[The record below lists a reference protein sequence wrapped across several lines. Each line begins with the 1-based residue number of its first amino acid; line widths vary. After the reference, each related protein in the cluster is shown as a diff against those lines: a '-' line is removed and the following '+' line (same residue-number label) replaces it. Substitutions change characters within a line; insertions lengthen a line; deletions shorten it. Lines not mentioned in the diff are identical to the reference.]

1 MMAVRKGYKQ
11 SPEHVQRKAAAVKGE
26 RNGQWTGDAAS
37 WNAGHLRAL
46 RLYPDPGPCAKCGR
60 KPAERHHKDG
70 NHANNDP
77 SNIEFLCR
85 RCHMEADG
93 RLDLLRSV
101 ARAGGLARQAKR
113 RAEIARLAGLE
124 DGAA

>member
-1 MMAVRKGYKQ
+1 MAVRKGYKQ

-70 NHANNDP
+70 THANNDP

-93 RLDLLRSV
+93 RLDLLERRVSSTISSV
-101 ARAGGLARQAKR
+101 YSCLM
-113 RAEIARLAGLE
+113 LE
-124 DGAA
+124 TFLGRYCCN

>member
-1 MMAVRKGYKQ
+1 MAVRKGYKQ

-93 RLDLLRSV
+93 RLDRLRAM

-113 RAEIARLAGLE
+113 RAELAQQAELQE
-124 DGAA
+124 GAA